1 MEDLSL
7 HILDVVGNSLRSGAT
22 LVEISVAEDMDQ
34 DLLTLEIKDNG
45 QGMDPETCERATD
58 PFFTTKP
65 GRRVG
70 LGLALL
76 AQSAREGGGDFDLSS
91 HPREGTRVRATY
103 RHSHP
108 DRRPLGDIAETLRAL
123 VAGHPDVDF
132 VYEHR
137 KGADIARLDTR
148 ELRQT

>member
-7 HILDVVGNSLRSGAT
+7 HILDVVGNSLRSGAK
-22 LVEISVAEDMDQ
+22 LVEISVVEDMDE
-34 DLLTLEIKDNG
+34 DLLTLEIRDDG
-45 QGMDPETCERATD
+45 HGMDPETCRRAVD
-58 PFFTTKP
+58 PFFTTKR

-70 LGLALL
+70 LGLSLL
-76 AQSAREGGGDFDLSS
+76 AQSAREADGEFNLSS
-91 HPREGTRVRATY
+91 RPSEGTRVTATF

-108 DRRPLGDIAETLRAL
+108 DRRPLGDIAETLRTL

-137 KGADIARLDTR
+137 TGADIARLDTR

>member
-7 HILDVVGNSLRSGAT
+7 HILDVVGNSLRSGAK
-22 LVEISVAEDMDQ
+22 LVEISVVEDMDK
-34 DLLTLEIKDNG
+34 DLLTLEIKDDG
-45 QGMDPETCERATD
+45 HGMDRETCRRAVN

-70 LGLALL
+70 LGLSLL
-76 AQSAREGGGDFDLSS
+76 AQSAREADGEFNLSS
-91 HPREGTRVRATY
+91 VPDEGTHVTATF
-103 RHSHP
+103 RRSHP

-137 KGADIARLDTR
+137 TGADVARLDTR